1 MATRGRI
8 GYELTDGSIIS
19 AYHHWDSYPDWLG
32 KTLKEQ
38 YNTEEKVTELID
50 GGDMSVCWTDDSFR
64 NSDGKIEKKSEFGPQ
79 YYSERGEECPPRL
92 DRNLGAYA
100 NKERGEEYHYVYRKV
115 CDEYTWVCIDMNSFN
130 DKDPQVVSIPK

>member
-38 YNTEEKVTELID
+38 YNTQEKVTELID
-50 GGDMSVCWTDDSFR
+50 GGDMSVCWTDDCFR

-79 YYSERGEECPPRL
+79 YYSERGEDCPPSVLSLSEYL
-92 DRNLGAYA
+92 DKDNNEEYAYVWTRQQEWICYDMHSFDRRNL
-100 NKERGEEYHYVYRKV
+100 
-115 CDEYTWVCIDMNSFN
+115 
-130 DKDPQVVSIPK
+130 PQLVEIPS

>member
-1 MATRGRI
+1 MGTRGRI

-50 GGDMSVCWTDDSFR
+50 GGDMSVCWTDDTFR
-64 NSDGKIEKKSEFGPQ
+64 NSDGKLEKKSEFGPQ
-79 YYSERGEECPPRL
+79 YYSERGEDCPPNVLSLSEYL
-92 DRNLGAYA
+92 DKDKN
-100 NKERGEEYHYVYRKV
+100 EEYAYVWTKQQEWICYDMHSFDRRKSPELV
-115 CDEYTWVCIDMNSFN
+115 A
-130 DKDPQVVSIPK
+130 IPS